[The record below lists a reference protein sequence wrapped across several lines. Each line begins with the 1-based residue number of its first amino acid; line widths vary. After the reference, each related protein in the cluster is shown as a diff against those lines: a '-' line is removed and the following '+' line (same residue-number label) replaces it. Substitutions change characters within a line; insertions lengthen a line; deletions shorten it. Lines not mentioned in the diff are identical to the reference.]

1 MAKNHINAKRMERHA
16 KQILEIY
23 HEHIKICIKGKS
35 SVCRTAQGEDR
46 YKHNDQGEHQPA

>member
-1 MAKNHINAKRMERHA
+1 MERHA

-46 YKHNDQGEHQPA
+46 YKHNDQGEHQLA

>member
-1 MAKNHINAKRMERHA
+1 MERHA

-46 YKHNDQGEHQPA
+46 YKHTVGKLNLLAKRNT